1 MTTRF
6 GNTEN
11 IYSPWH
17 RGWKM
22 RSSEKSWIH
31 WAIACTGKLYLACIS
46 TFPTS
51 YKAVFWSH
59 TISSLYWE
67 PRRTC
72 SPLMCLPK
80 PVTAR
85 GHQGT
90 SLSQSASCCKLYDFV
105 TRWWLLARYEKK
117 NANFSRKFYFRVHFT
132 VYTEWEMLNSHHV
145 NFQIAYV
152 EQCRCSCLK
161 NVWSQNPAFT
171 STCLTFIITYMR
183 GSDLS

>member
-1 MTTRF
+1 MDSL
-6 GNTEN
+6 GHCL
-11 IYSPWH
+11 H
-17 RGWKM
+17 RETLLGL
-22 RSSEKSWIH
+22 H
-31 WAIACTGKLYLACIS
+31 FY
-46 TFPTS
+46 FPHL
-51 YKAVFWSH
+51 VQ
-59 TISSLYWE
+59 SSLLISHHLIIVLRA
-67 PRRTC
+67 RRTC

-80 PVTAR
+80 PMTAR

-132 VYTEWEMLNSHHV
+132 VYTEWEMLNFHHV

-152 EQCRCSCLK
+152 EQCRCSCLE